1 MVLHPKFLDVI
12 KCRLIVERVC
22 SIPVL
27 LTFSKTLLLSRI
39 RQTCIW
45 NCKVH
50 CTNIRKIWYLWR
62 QMHSPGSW
70 ADYFFL
76 VINRNH
82 LLVRVVTGPSFNGLN
97 HNLVLLPDVS
107 LLGDGFSSHEIPVSF
122 CDSSSRVTA
131 CHGDLPPPSVLD
143 IASPQTAAEHQTDKL
158 TARCPAVVGLEW
170 CCPLIRFPRITKV
183 NFQIFWA
190 HEELTRNNLPLTD
203 KPWLFCRPCRFSPLM
218 VDSVLR
224 SGPGWTIQERSW
236 LVVVELIGL
245 VLGLIAGCCGGVC
258 VASTE
263 PVQRLKFPRG
273 NCPVEVAIVT
283 RVTCQSI
290 SRWLHYTKYS
300 HFYK

>member
-27 LTFSKTLLLSRI
+27 LTFSKTSLLSKI

-45 NCKVH
+45 NCNVH
-50 CTNIRKIWYLWR
+50 CTNIRRIWYPFCRTQGRLFEFRW
-62 QMHSPGSW
+62 QIHQIYWKFFMDFTTKFILLLQDILNSGWSVTNVDVTLAPNAFTWLLSW
-70 ADYFFL
+70 LFFL
-76 VINRNH
+76 VINCNH

-122 CDSSSRVTA
+122 RDSSSRVTA

-158 TARCPAVVGLEW
+158 TARYPVVGGLEW

-224 SGPGWTIQERSW
+224 SGPGLTIPEGSW
-236 LVVVELIGL
+236 
-245 VLGLIAGCCGGVC
+245 
-258 VASTE
+258 
-263 PVQRLKFPRG
+263 
-273 NCPVEVAIVT
+273 
-283 RVTCQSI
+283 
-290 SRWLHYTKYS
+290 W
-300 HFYK
+300 